1 MAEQLDNNELDK
13 VKLLWKKYGSKLV
26 TLICV
31 ILILIIAWQYWQ
43 KRKLENNVQAAEL
56 YQNLALIA
64 DNASSNSEAILN
76 QAQNLISLYPKSIYA
91 DFARLE
97 IAKQSVLKN
106 QLDQAAASLK
116 QVADNTLNPNL
127 QAIAKLRLARVE
139 LAQNKTTDAIATL
152 NSITLAGFAL
162 SSNMLLGD
170 AYFAN
175 KDYAKAKTYWQSAL
189 SQADKPELA
198 SIKSLLQMKIDNLA
212 ALSK

>member
-13 VKLLWKKYGSKLV
+13 VKLLWKKYGSKLI
-26 TLICV
+26 TLLCI
-31 ILILIIAWQYWQ
+31 ILIIIIAWQYWQ

-76 QAQNLISLYPKSIYA
+76 QAQNLINLYPKSIYA

-97 IAKQSVLKN
+97 IAKQSVLKH
-106 QLDQAAASLK
+106 QLDQAVVSLK
-116 QVADNTLNPNL
+116 QIANSSVNPNL

-139 LAQNKTTDAIATL
+139 LAQNKTAEAIATL
-152 NSITLAGFAL
+152 NSITLAGFGL
-162 SSNMLLGD
+162 SRNMLLGD
-170 AYFAN
+170 AYFIN
-175 KDYAKAKTYWQSAL
+175 KDYAQAKTYWQNAL
-189 SQADKPELA
+189 SEANKPELA
-198 SIKSLLQMKIDNLA
+198 NIKNLLQMKIDNLA

>member
-13 VKLLWKKYGSKLV
+13 VKLLWKKYGSKLI
-26 TLICV
+26 TLLCI
-31 ILILIIAWQYWQ
+31 ILIIIITWQYWQ

-76 QAQNLISLYPKSIYA
+76 QAQNLINLYPKSIYA

-97 IAKQSVLKN
+97 IAKQSVLKH
-106 QLDQAAASLK
+106 QLDEAVVSLK
-116 QVADNTLNPNL
+116 QIANSSVNPNL

-139 LAQNKTTDAIATL
+139 LAQNKTAEAIATL
-152 NSITLAGFAL
+152 NSITLAGFGL
-162 SSNMLLGD
+162 SRNMLLGD
-170 AYFAN
+170 AYFIN
-175 KDYAKAKTYWQSAL
+175 KDYAQAKTYWQNAL
-189 SQADKPELA
+189 SEANKPELA
-198 SIKSLLQMKIDNLA
+198 NIKNLLQMKIDNLA

>member
-13 VKLLWKKYGSKLV
+13 VKLLWKTYGSKLV
-26 TLICV
+26 TLIYV

-76 QAQNLISLYPKSIYA
+76 QAQNIITLYPSSIYA
-91 DFARLE
+91 DFSRLE

-106 QLDQAAASLK
+106 QLAQAATSLK
-116 QVADNTLNPNL
+116 QVADSSVNPNL

-139 LAQNKTTDAIATL
+139 LAQNKADDAITTL
-152 NSITLAGFAL
+152 NSITLAGFGL

-175 KDYAKAKTYWQSAL
+175 KNYAKAKTYWQSAL
-189 SQADKPELA
+189 TEANTPELA
-198 SIKSLLQMKIDNLA
+198 NSKSLLQMKIDNLA

>member
-1 MAEQLDNNELDK
+1 MTEQLDNNEFDK

-43 KRKLENNVQAAEL
+43 KKKLENNVQAAEL

-64 DNASSNSEAILN
+64 DNASSNAEAILN
-76 QAQNLISLYPKSIYA
+76 QAQNIISLYPQSIYA

-106 QLDQAAASLK
+106 QLDQAAVSLK
-116 QVADNTLNPNL
+116 EVIKSSINANL
-127 QAIAKLRLARVE
+127 QAIAKLRLARIE
-139 LAQNKTTDAIATL
+139 LAQNKTDDAIATL
-152 NSITLAGFAL
+152 NSIKSEGYSL

-170 AYFAN
+170 VYLAK
-175 KDYAKAKTYWQSAL
+175 KDDTKAKTYWQAAIA
-189 SQADKPELA
+189 QAQKPELA
-198 SIKSLLQMKIDNLA
+198 NIKNLLQMKIDNLA